1 MTSHEA
7 LTKARLRRI
16 QRLLEEERTHLQNSI
31 AHLRRES
38 GLADEPE
45 RVSQGGSD
53 GQHPADTGTETF
65 EQEKNAGLR
74 DHLEWE
80 IQEVQSALERIE
92 RGSYGVCE
100 ACGRPIDPNRLD
112 AIPTA
117 RYCLAD
123 QEAAERRGRHG

>member
-1 MTSHEA
+1 MAIQTA
-7 LTKARLRRI
+7 LVSPSWL
-16 QRLLEEERTHLQNSI
+16 
-31 AHLRRES
+31 AH
-38 GLADEPE
+38 EPE

-100 ACGRPIDPNRLD
+100 ACGRPIDPNRSD
-112 AIPTA
+112 AVLTWGWGSSPNP
-117 RYCLAD
+117 
-123 QEAAERRGRHG
+123 